1 MVCIMSIGLFCT
13 TNSMFYIELLKL
25 LCVGEKVWN
34 ITHCLKNISEYPIT
48 YLKAKND
55 FQWMNYGTLK
65 VWFSNNVCQNYIITS
80 EWA

>member
-1 MVCIMSIGLFCT
+1 MSIGLFCT

-34 ITHCLKNISEYPIT
+34 ITHCLKNISEYRIT

-55 FQWMNYGTLK
+55 FQ
-65 VWFSNNVCQNYIITS
+65 
-80 EWA
+80 